1 MSTSTTIQST
11 AERIGAALLRAR
23 HLRAREMIMRG
34 HDFPAAERLR
44 PGDRCGPDG
53 RFVVVDAG
61 DRERLAEF
69 REMVSH
75 PTASDTEATKRL
87 FDALERS
94 RERAMRE
101 ARIRAH
107 GHETELKT
115 ND

>member
-34 HDFPAAERLR
+34 HDFPAAERANDDAAAMIGALR

-69 REMVSH
+69 RELIKQPAVSGGNKGG
-75 PTASDTEATKRL
+75 TD
-87 FDALERS
+87 D
-94 RERAMRE
+94 
-101 ARIRAH
+101 
-107 GHETELKT
+107 
-115 ND
+115 